1 MNLRLACALALLEF
15 GGASCGGGSGGG
27 SNPKY
32 STMGMLGN
40 PSSTVVGTNLVFIDA
55 ALNGM
60 SEIAPDLN
68 FDVLIDTGS
77 PTVLIDPS
85 FFSETPVTVTSANIL
100 TTINLSLLDNSG
112 NPVVTLDAIP
122 ALQLSSA
129 MMDEIG
135 LGGILGGNVLRQF
148 SIQLDYAEP
157 MMHGFCLG
165 CASGPRDDVES
176 PGAAIPFALEGGSG
190 GRAGEVELTPTLMP
204 NVGVIPATRIPVT
217 VTVDGVDHPFIVDTG
232 ASEVSV
238 RSTLFSTLVA
248 DGRAQLMNF
257 GIETVEGGSTAS
269 VTRAKTITVGGE
281 TVTDVPVMSIMST
294 PADDLLN
301 NIGLEIDPSGSK
313 LIDGLL
319 GGSFLRNFLVTIDYP
334 NGQLHLQRYNTETW
348 VDEFQRIGIDI
359 AGLPDSDRHW
369 YAIDIVYPGTDAAKQ
384 GLVAGDEILSIDGTS
399 LDGIGWLTADNLLN
413 GTVGTSKT
421 IVYSQTDTS
430 AQQTV
435 SVLVDD
441 LIPNPQ

>member
-1 MNLRLACALALLEF
+1 MKLGLTCAFALLGL
-15 GGASCGGGSGGG
+15 GGLSCGGSGGG

-60 SEIAPDLN
+60 DELFPDLN

-85 FFSETPVTVTSANIL
+85 FFSLTPPTVTNASIQTN
-100 TTINLSLLDNSG
+100 INLSLLDNSG
-112 NPVVTLDAIP
+112 NPVVTLDDIP

-165 CASGPRDDVES
+165 CTSGPRDDVES
-176 PGAAIPFALEGGSG
+176 PGAAIPFALEGGSRG
-190 GRAGEVELTPTLMP
+190 QQGQVQLTDTLMP
-204 NVGVIPATRIPVT
+204 NVGVIPPTRIPVT
-217 VTVDGVDHPFIVDTG
+217 VTIEGVDHPFIVDTG

-238 RSTLFSTLVA
+238 RSSLFSTLTQ

-269 VTRAKTITVGGE
+269 VTRAKTIMVGGE
-281 TVTDVPVMSIMST
+281 TVTDVPVMSIMSDPT
-294 PADDLLN
+294 DDLLN
-301 NIGLEIDPSGSK
+301 QIGLEIDPSGAN

-319 GGSFLRNFLVTIDYP
+319 GGSFLRNFLLTIDYP

-348 VDEFQRIGIDI
+348 VDEFQRIGIDV
-359 AGLPDSDRHW
+359 APLPDSDKHW
-369 YAIDIVYPGTDAAKQ
+369 FAINIVYPGTDAAKQ
-384 GLVAGDEILSIDGTS
+384 GLVAGDEIISIDGTS
-399 LDGIGWLTADNLLN
+399 LDGLGWLAADNLLD

-421 IVYSQTDTS
+421 IVYSLTDTS
-430 AQQTV
+430 APQTV

>member
-1 MNLRLACALALLEF
+1 
-15 GGASCGGGSGGG
+15 
-27 SNPKY
+27 
-32 STMGMLGN
+32 MGTLGN
-40 PSSTVVGTNLVFIDA
+40 PSSTVVGTNLVFVNA
-55 ALNGM
+55 SLNGT
-60 SEIAPDLN
+60 SEIEPDLN
-68 FDVLIDTGS
+68 FGVLIDTGS

-85 FFSETPVTVTSANIL
+85 FFEQMPAMVTNADID
-100 TTINLSLLDNSG
+100 TTINLSLLDSSG

-148 SIQLDYAEP
+148 SIQLDYAAP
-157 MMHGFCLG
+157 MMEGFCLG

-176 PGAAIPFALEGGSG
+176 PGATVPFALEGGSG
-190 GRAGEVELTPTLMP
+190 DQQGQVELTSTLMP
-204 NVGVIPATRIPVT
+204 NVGFIPPTRIPVT
-217 VTVDGVDHPFIVDTG
+217 VTIEGVDHPFILDSG

-238 RSTLFSTLVA
+238 RSTLYSSLVE

-257 GIETVEGGSTAS
+257 GIQTVEGGSNAS
-269 VTRAKTITVGGE
+269 VTRAKTIMVGGE
-281 TVTDVPVMSIMST
+281 TVADAPVMSIMSD
-294 PADDLLN
+294 PPDDLLKQ
-301 NIGLEIDPSGSK
+301 IGLEIDPSGKK

-334 NGQLHLQRYNTETW
+334 NGQLHLQRYDTETW

-369 YAIDIVYPGTDAAKQ
+369 YAINVVYPGTDAAKQ
-384 GLVAGDEILSIDGTS
+384 GLVAGDEILSIDGTL
-399 LDGIGWLTADNLLN
+399 LDGLGWLAADNLLD
-413 GTVGTSKT
+413 GAVGTSKT
-421 IVYSQTDTS
+421 VVYSTTDTS
-430 AQQTV
+430 AQQTL